1 MPDTY
6 SRRDAL
12 AAGLALAVIGPAAAK
27 ADGPTTKPPNI
38 IFILADDMG
47 YADLS
52 CFGRREYTTPSLD
65 RLAREGMRFTSAYSN
80 SPDCSA
86 TRVALMTGRY
96 QYRLPVGLAEPLAGP
111 NLGLDPSLATLPS
124 RLRKAGYSTALIG
137 KWHLGELPTFG
148 PLLSGYDHFWGFRR
162 AGIDYF
168 SHENLGGHD
177 LWDNDTEIYRTGYS
191 TDLFGDQALVML
203 NRFAKNQR
211 PFFLSLHFNAP
222 HWPWEGPADQA
233 ESKRIAPPKDLTS
246 FAHFDGGTLKTYGE
260 MVKRLDFQVG
270 RVLKALRSL
279 RLERDTIV
287 IFTSDNGGERFSD
300 TWPFSGRK
308 NELLEGGLR
317 VPTVMRWPGKIR
329 PGSTSDTPIM
339 TIDWMPTLLAAAG
352 VSNDD
357 YFLSDGLDI
366 APLLAGKS
374 IQDREL
380 FWRFRTNDQRAL
392 RLGRWKYLKIKE
404 NEFLFDVIDDPLER
418 ANLKARNMD
427 RFTDLVNRWHRR
439 NAEMLPVD
447 TKPIMHRFDATYFP
461 DR

>member
-1 MPDTY
+1 VPDTY

-12 AAGLALAVIGPAAAK
+12 AAGLALAAIGPAAAK

-137 KWHLGELPTFG
+137 KWHLGELPKFG

-177 LWDNDTEIYRTGYS
+177 LWENDTEIYRTGYS

-246 FAHFDGGTLKTYGE
+246 FAHFDGGTLETYGE

-339 TIDWMPTLLAAAG
+339 TMDWMPTLLAAAG

>member
-1 MPDTY
+1 VPDTY

-12 AAGLALAVIGPAAAK
+12 AAGFALAAIGSAAAK
-27 ADGPTTKPPNI
+27 ADAQAAKPPNI

-52 CFGRREYTTPSLD
+52 CFGRRDYATPSLD

-86 TRVALMTGRY
+86 TRVALMTGHY

-111 NLGLDPSLATLPS
+111 NLGLDPSLRTLPS
-124 RLRKAGYSTALIG
+124 RLRDAGYSTGLIG
-137 KWHLGELPTFG
+137 KWHLGEFPKFG

-177 LWDNDTEIYRTGYS
+177 LWDDDTEIHRTGYS

-203 NRFAKNQR
+203 NRFAKNR
-211 PFFLSLHFNAP
+211 KPFFLSLHFNAP

-233 ESKRIAPPKDLTS
+233 ESMRIAPPKDLTS

-270 RVLKALRSL
+270 RLLKELASL
-279 RLERDTIV
+279 RLERNTIV

-317 VPTVMRWPGKIR
+317 VPTIMRWPGKIR
-329 PGSTSDTPIM
+329 PGSTNDTPVM
-339 TIDWMPTLLAAAG
+339 TMDWMPTLLAAAG
-352 VSNDD
+352 TSTDD
-357 YFLSDGLDI
+357 NFLPDGIDI
-366 APLLAGKS
+366 APLLAGNS
-374 IQDREL
+374 IPDREL

-392 RLGRWKYLKIKE
+392 RFGQWKYLKIKE
-404 NEFLFDVIDDPLER
+404 NEFLFDVTGDPLER
-418 ANLKARNMD
+418 ANLKTRDPD
-427 RFTDLVNRWHRR
+427 RFADLVRRWHRR
-439 NAEMLPVD
+439 NSDMLPMNTEPVSQ
-447 TKPIMHRFDATYFP
+447 KFDAAYFP

>member
-1 MPDTY
+1 
-6 SRRDAL
+6 
-12 AAGLALAVIGPAAAK
+12 
-27 ADGPTTKPPNI
+27 
-38 IFILADDMG
+38 
-47 YADLS
+47 
-52 CFGRREYTTPSLD
+52 
-65 RLAREGMRFTSAYSN
+65 MRFTSAYSN

-137 KWHLGELPTFG
+137 KWHLGELPKFG

>member
-1 MPDTY
+1 MAAGF
-6 SRRDAL
+6 AL
-12 AAGLALAVIGPAAAK
+12 AAIGSAAAK
-27 ADGPTTKPPNI
+27 ADAQATKPPNI

-52 CFGRREYTTPSLD
+52 CFGRRDYTTPSLD

-124 RLRKAGYSTALIG
+124 RLREAGYRTALIG
-137 KWHLGELPTFG
+137 KWHLGERPNFG

-177 LWDNDTEIYRTGYS
+177 LWDDDTEIHRTGYS
-191 TDLFGDQALVML
+191 TDLFGDQAIITL
-203 NRFAKNQR
+203 NRFAKVR
-211 PFFLSLHFNAP
+211 KPFFLSLHFNAP
-222 HWPWEGPADQA
+222 HWPWEGPSDQA

-270 RVLKALRSL
+270 RVLNALRSL
-279 RLERDTIV
+279 QLERNTIV

-317 VPTVMRWPGKIR
+317 VPTIMRWPGKIR
-329 PGSTSDTPIM
+329 PGSVNDTPIATM
-339 TIDWMPTLLAAAG
+339 DWMPTLLAAGGISADDSYPPDG
-352 VSNDD
+352 VD
-357 YFLSDGLDI
+357 L
-366 APLLAGKS
+366 APLLSGNVIAE
-374 IQDREL
+374 REL
-380 FWRFRTNDQRAL
+380 FWRFRTNNQRAL
-392 RLGRWKYLKIKE
+392 RLGQFKYLKIGE
-404 NEFLFDVIDDPLER
+404 NEFLFDIIGDPLER
-418 ANLKARNMD
+418 ANLIKREPV
-427 RFTDLVNRWHRR
+427 RFADLVSRWHRR
-439 NAEMLPVD
+439 NADMLPMD
-447 TKPIMHRFDATYFP
+447 SEPITQKFDAAYFP